1 MRHLLLAL
9 LLASAVL
16 TAQTR
21 KKIVLR
27 TGDIATIEQMRRASP
42 LADIVPVRSEADM
55 MREIVDADGLIGQ
68 IRPAEVRAARKLKW
82 VQITS
87 AGVENS
93 LHLSGGN
100 DLRDSNIVLT
110 NNKIVQGPEIADHAF
125 AMLLYLTRDL
135 GPILAGK
142 HISHM
147 GGTEYH
153 GIELNGKTAVVIGV
167 GGIGT
172 EIAVR
177 AAAFGMTVIGV
188 DPEEK
193 PYMPFLRKVVKPDQL
208 DQVLP
213 LADVVFVSAPHTP
226 ASDKMIGARQFDLMK
241 QNSYF
246 IASSRGKLFD
256 NDALARVID
265 SKHLAGAGLD
275 VTDPEPLPANHALR
289 QFPNVVVTPHVG
301 SRSDH
306 SRERMNATIVENIRR
321 FTNGLPLI
329 NVVDKRKG
337 Y

>member
-1 MRHLLLAL
+1 MSRLLLAL
-9 LLASAVL
+9 LLASTL
-16 TAQTR
+16 LPAQTR
-21 KKIVLR
+21 KKVLLR
-27 TGDIATIEQMRRASP
+27 TGDIATIEEMRQASP
-42 LADIVPVRSEADM
+42 LVDLVPVQSEADV
-55 MREIVDADGLIGQ
+55 MREIAGADGFIGQ
-68 IRPAEVRAARKLKW
+68 IRPEEIRAARRLKW

-93 LHLSGGN
+93 LYLSGGN
-100 DLRDSNIVLT
+100 DLRDSTIVLT

-125 AMLLYLTRDL
+125 AMLLFLTRDL

-142 HISHM
+142 PIPHM
-147 GGTEYH
+147 GGKVYR
-153 GIELNGKTAVVIGV
+153 GIELNGKTALVVGV

-172 EIAVR
+172 QIAVR

-193 PYMPFLRKVVKPDQL
+193 PYMPFLQKVVKPDQL

-213 LADVVFVSAPHTP
+213 LADVVFISAPYTP
-226 ASDKMIGARQFDLMK
+226 DSYRMIGRRQFELMK

-256 NDALARVID
+256 NDALAKAID
-265 SKHLAGAGLD
+265 SRHLAGAGLD

-289 QFPNVVVTPHVG
+289 QFPNVIVTPHVG

-306 SRERMNATIVENIRR
+306 SRERMNATTKENLRR
-321 FTNGLPLI
+321 FANGLPLI
-329 NVVDKRKG
+329 NVVNKQKG